1 MAEHD
6 PLAAQFAA
14 LRTAVLVRPP
24 GVRAAQATIRRRRH
38 RTAVVMTSVVAFA
51 VAAAGAAVAQV
62 RPPHL
67 AAPATQHT
75 NTDQPT
81 GPASVVSSLVPGPTT
96 TRAPHQPGP
105 PPPPAAGTTGPSCKQ
120 YGAVLLENPTS
131 STVTVR
137 ADQSG
142 LYPLCPRERIRVFVA
157 VYSYDT
163 NDAQH
168 LFFSQTAYLDAGH
181 DPLTLTYQVPPCRD
195 AVYVMSGNQTIRQS
209 LPASAEPIQTGIDAY
224 SSSQWGPYN
233 GVVWSEDQNRPCP
246 SGTP

>member
-6 PLAAQFAA
+6 PLAAEFAA

-38 RTAVVMTSVVAFA
+38 RTA
-51 VAAAGAAVAQV
+51 
-62 RPPHL
+62 
-67 AAPATQHT
+67 
-75 NTDQPT
+75 
-81 GPASVVSSLVPGPTT
+81 
-96 TRAPHQPGP
+96 
-105 PPPPAAGTTGPSCKQ
+105 AGTTGPSCKQ
-120 YGAVLLENPTS
+120 YGAVLLDNPTS

-142 LYPLCPRERIRVFVA
+142 LYPLCPGERVRVFVA

-163 NDAQH
+163 KDAQH
-168 LFFSQTAYLDAGH
+168 LFFSQTVYLDAGH
-181 DPLTLTYQVPPCRD
+181 NPVTLTYQVPACRD

-209 LPASAEPIQTGIDAY
+209 LPASADPIQTGIAAY

-233 GVVWSEDQNRPCP
+233 GVVWSEDQNRGCP
-246 SGTP
+246 TGTP

>member
-6 PLAAQFAA
+6 PLAAEFAA

-51 VAAAGAAVAQV
+51 VAAVGAAVAQV
-62 RPPHL
+62 RPPHQE
-67 AAPATQHT
+67 APATQHT
-75 NTDQPT
+75 GTAQPT
-81 GPASVVSSLVPGPTT
+81 GSASELSLLVPGPTP
-96 TRAPHQPGP
+96 RAPHQPGP

-120 YGAVLLENPTS
+120 YGAVLLDNPTS

-142 LYPLCPRERIRVFVA
+142 LYPLCPGERVRVFVA

-163 NDAQH
+163 KDAQH
-168 LFFSQTAYLDAGH
+168 LFFSQTVYLDAGH
-181 DPLTLTYQVPPCRD
+181 NPVTLTYQVPACRD

-209 LPASAEPIQTGIDAY
+209 LPTSADPIQTGIAAY

-233 GVVWSEDQNRPCP
+233 GVVWSEDQNRGCP
-246 SGTP
+246 TGTP